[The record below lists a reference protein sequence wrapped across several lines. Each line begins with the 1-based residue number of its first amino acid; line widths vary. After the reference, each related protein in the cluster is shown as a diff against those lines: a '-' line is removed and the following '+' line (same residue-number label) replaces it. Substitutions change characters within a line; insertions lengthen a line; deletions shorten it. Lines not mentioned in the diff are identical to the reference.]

1 MAVETKYA
9 TVHEMGSGAAHI
21 EETEDGEART
31 FGHITNTTANARFL
45 DYLVTIEVPISANVV
60 TGDTVNIYVIESQ
73 DDVTWTDKMAL
84 PNSEVDQFDK
94 LRDSK
99 LISVVDAFHVCAAP
113 VTVVTTF
120 HLGSIYPILPP
131 FMSFVFENNTSG
143 SIKPGA
149 SANHM
154 GITVSAS

>member
-1 MAVETKYA
+1 MAVSTKYA
-9 TVHEMGSGAAHI
+9 AVHEMVSA
-21 EETEDGEART
+21 ESQMLKTEDGEARV
-31 FGHITNTTANARFL
+31 FGHITNTTVASQFL

-73 DDVTWTDKMAL
+73 DDVTFTDHML
-84 PNSEVDQFDK
+84 YPDEGDQADK

-99 LISVVDAFHVCAAP
+99 LISVVDAFHLCAAP
-113 VTVVTTF
+113 FTVVTTF
-120 HLGSIYPILPP
+120 HLGAVFPILPP

-154 GITVSAS
+154 GITISAS